1 MDWKNWPILG
11 KSRRAESPSER
22 SYDMLATNTQ
32 LKELL
37 ERRISPVLEAEG
49 YRYDG
54 AYQWIGPWEG
64 HARRVVHVRLLKGA
78 GGEFAFGWCFDFVPV
93 LQNDGRGYR
102 YQRTEKSAGLQLFVW
117 TRDLISPKG
126 AEGRSYQFSLF
137 GRDLEDVE
145 RLLLQVFE
153 RSKPLGDAWF
163 SASQGAER
171 CLAMAGE
178 QSRQTLNHWP
188 APEYIRAFLLS
199 ASGREEEGLRAL
211 NDWFA
216 QDPQIAD
223 ALREKLRGKLKECG
237 NLQGWA
243 VPAENTPNP

>member
-37 ERRISPVLEAEG
+37 KRRVSPVLEAEG

-54 AYQWIGPWEG
+54 AYQWIGPWEAY
-64 HARRVVHVRLLKGA
+64 ARRVVRVRLLKGA

-93 LQNDGRGYR
+93 LQNDGKGYR

-117 TRDLISPKG
+117 TRELISPEEAG
-126 AEGRSYQFSLF
+126 SRNYQFSLF
-137 GRDLEDVE
+137 GRDLADVE
-145 RLLLQVFE
+145 RRLLRVFE

-171 CLAMAGE
+171 VLAMAGE

-216 QDPQIAD
+216 QDHQIAD
-223 ALREKLRGKLKECG
+223 ELQKKLRGKLRECG
-237 NLQGWA
+237 NLRDWA
-243 VPAENTPNP
+243 IPAKNAPRP